1 MEVVGATSGDAEE
14 PKRAKSPKSSPPTLG
29 GFATEGNTSVGGA
42 EGNRLSLE
50 STVVVVAG
58 GAIVVKRSRSAMLRG
73 FLG

>member
-1 MEVVGATSGDAEE
+1 MDDEE

-29 GFATEGNTSVGGA
+29 GFATVEGNTRDGGA

-50 STVVVVAG
+50 SAVEVGAG
-58 GAIVVKRSRSAMLRG
+58 GAIVVKRSRSAILRG